1 MRTTGERGQAGAA
14 QRTGGVREV
23 GARSEVARDN
33 GSRAGSGL
41 LADRRLRLVL
51 IGCLLVGGL
60 LLRLPGIDE
69 PSIEQRET
77 QSGLLARRWY
87 LGAGADLPP
96 WKQRVLAEVRRSVR
110 PIEPP
115 ILDYLSA
122 LEFRLGGE
130 NFWFPRLLS
139 SLAWVLGGIFLY
151 LIATRLTTPDGA
163 VIALALYLAWPF
175 AVWLSRHFMPDA
187 LMVFCLLA
195 AVLAV
200 VRHWE
205 VPSRQRFLVAA
216 AVSSLATLIKPGV
229 AFAYLVAVFAAL
241 AVSRR
246 GLRALPRWGGQLA
259 GFAAL
264 AALPALAYYVA
275 GTRLADFIKS
285 SADTA
290 RLTPSKVATAPFWEG
305 WWDAVSYLLRYPQPQ
320 ELLAVLP
327 LAAALGGFA
336 LVRSGPPRALLGGL
350 GLGYLAF
357 AWTFATYA
365 SANTYYSLPLIPILA
380 LAIGVLGGAT
390 AERLRRLSPRAPYA
404 LTALVAAVLGIAAYK
419 SHAVMRLPIPPTAI
433 PDYRRIGELTGH
445 TTRAIVVDNEL
456 RHPAMYW
463 GWIGARTWDLADDL
477 PPASIEPERADYL
490 VVVGVGQL
498 ESSPGL
504 RRFARGLP
512 VVASTPR
519 YAIFD
524 LRGRNR

>member
-1 MRTTGERGQAGAA
+1 MP
-14 QRTGGVREV
+14 
-23 GARSEVARDN
+23 ARR
-33 GSRAGSGL
+33 RAP
-41 LADRRLRLVL
+41 
-51 IGCLLVGGL
+51 
-60 LLRLPGIDE
+60 RLPGIDE
-69 PSIEQRET
+69 RSIEQRET

-87 LGAGADLPP
+87 LGTGADLPP

-122 LEFRLGGE
+122 LQFRLGGE

-175 AVWLSRHFMPDA
+175 AVWLGRHFMPDA

-205 VPSRQRFLVAA
+205 LPSRQRFLVAA

-275 GTRLADFIKS
+275 GTRLADFIDS

-290 RLTPSKVATAPFWEG
+290 RLTPG

-336 LVRSGPPRALLGGL
+336 LVRSGPRRALLGGL

-357 AWTFATYA
+357 AWTFATYT
-365 SANTYYSLPLIPILA
+365 SANPYYSLPLIPILA

-390 AERLRRLSPRAPYA
+390 AERLRRLSTRAPYA
-404 LTALVAAVLGIAAYK
+404 P
-419 SHAVMRLPIPPTAI
+419 LPRSWPLSWASPPTRAT
-433 PDYRRIGELTGH
+433 PSCACRSCQPRSQ
-445 TTRAIVVDNEL
+445 TTA
-456 RHPAMYW
+456 
-463 GWIGARTWDLADDL
+463 GS
-477 PPASIEPERADYL
+477 AS
-490 VVVGVGQL
+490 
-498 ESSPGL
+498 
-504 RRFARGLP
+504 
-512 VVASTPR
+512 
-519 YAIFD
+519 
-524 LRGRNR
+524 